1 MSPQVHEYE
10 FRLLELNQAY
20 SAEILGRA
28 VLAIGAIGRAKD
40 SAVSEATISLTAL
53 LTGLGG
59 I

>member
-40 SAVSEATISLTAL
+40 SAVSVKTSQALSEMISTAEP
-53 LTGLGG
+53 
-59 I
+59 